1 MRRRWLWIL
10 AAGIAAGIAL
20 SGLYKHFVTDRN
32 AAPALPDIPA
42 DAALLALDWTQNGG
56 ESMEGS
62 FVFILTAEN
71 GAYTLS
77 DGEDSIPLTDSQ
89 WRQVEQTLR
98 AGAHTAPVELPEGVE
113 ESITP
118 EGRTCV
124 YTCPISDT
132 QTLAVEVRLE
142 GANYDI
148 LRWQAV
154 STADWE
160 LDETL
165 DLWDGDPVTDLGE
178 S

>member
-113 ESITP
+113 VLDAVES
-118 EGRTCV
+118 
-124 YTCPISDT
+124 
-132 QTLAVEVRLE
+132 TLAGTWRTAGGETVSAVYDGQHESALRDLLAGFLPASVR
-142 GANYDI
+142 
-148 LRWQAV
+148 
-154 STADWE
+154 
-160 LDETL
+160 
-165 DLWDGDPVTDLGE
+165 
-178 S
+178 